1 MLPVISEENYQVV
14 ISEVLN
20 DLPNWRKSMIHYI
33 KEDNPEVN
41 SAIVQLAQST
51 NLDPKAVATGAYAV
65 YKMLEHAF
73 EEQAF
78 IKDDED

>member
-51 NLDPKAVATGAYAV
+51 NLDPKAVATGAYAA